1 MFLGTSKLPEQANT
15 GREGRYLDAGKL
27 CTGHELARSN
37 CYLVSARASKT
48 CTRGYFL
55 VTFEK
60 IHIVYGSLP
69 GRVRGRRKTCS
80 ALNRSCMIFKPIPRG
95 AGKLAVARLTGAFV
109 CYTTKYRYPDSGSR
123 NDEESGMMVRK
134 FLFMIHSTRVSVAS
148 IKPSSERQDLKV

>member
-69 GRVRGRRKTCS
+69 GRGTRETQDMFSSKQIMHDFQAYPSRGRQIGGGSTDRCFCVLYNQVS
-80 ALNRSCMIFKPIPRG
+80 IPR
-95 AGKLAVARLTGAFV
+95 
-109 CYTTKYRYPDSGSR
+109 
-123 NDEESGMMVRK
+123 
-134 FLFMIHSTRVSVAS
+134 
-148 IKPSSERQDLKV
+148 